1 MYIDR
6 VGEIAEV
13 RSGSTLG
20 RFHRLGFL
28 GLLDPRSRL
37 LGAVLMAVSIS
48 FVDSLPGLL
57 PALPVSLALAFAGLV
72 ERERPFRRQLLSI
85 NFAGL
90 FVCLL
95 LPLTYPDAGD
105 KLFGFLSHD
114 GLRLALLV
122 LCKLNLVSVAFLA
135 LVVPLRAGEV
145 DRALRSFGVPE
156 KFRVLLLLTTRQ
168 IFVLKNRIVTTARA
182 VSLRS
187 AGSGTALRLRAWANM
202 LGTTLVH
209 ASDRAERSAMAM
221 RARGGFQGFQQHRAT
236 TWRRRD
242 TLFSLACL
250 ASGVATILLASFARG
265 W

>member
-1 MYIDR
+1 M
-6 VGEIAEV
+6 
-13 RSGSTLG
+13 
-20 RFHRLGFL
+20 RL
-28 GLLDPRSRL
+28 DSRSRI

-48 FVDSLPGLL
+48 FASTFLGLL
-57 PALPVSLALAFAGLV
+57 PALPVSLALALAGFA
-72 ERERPFRRQLLSI
+72 ERGRPFLLQLLRI

-95 LPLTYPDAGD
+95 LPLTYPAAGE
-105 KLFGFLSHD
+105 KLFGLLSRD

-122 LCKLNLVSVAFLA
+122 LCKLNLVSSVFLA
-135 LVVPLRAGEV
+135 LVVPLGTGEV
-145 DRALRSFGVPE
+145 DRALHSFGVPE
-156 KFRVLLLLTTRQ
+156 KFRILLLLTTRQ
-168 IFVLKNRIVTTARA
+168 IFVLKDRIAATARA

-187 AGSGTALRLRAWANM
+187 AGAGTMLRLRAWANM
-202 LGTTLVH
+202 LGTTMIH

-236 TWRRRD
+236 AWQCAD

-250 ASGVATILLASFARG
+250 ASGGATVFLAFFARG